1 MGEVARKKPFS
12 FHITAA
18 HSPSSHI
25 IKEMELP
32 VLTVDAATL
41 VMNEAFCR
49 FNKSIQDHHSRCST
63 VSDFKAEILHDTA
76 PTVRLNVV
84 LCEIAEGNFRQA
96 MLLAEKDGY
105 IQRLLNENNQLRY
118 EVELLRGKV
127 HLLMHKAAA
136 QGEDDF

>member
-1 MGEVARKKPFS
+1 MKRTIPKSLVQRQEKIRQKTLEVVTQAILALESQGYNIKIKDLVSVTSLSRSVFAKPHVRKVLVEHGIIQPQ
-12 FHITAA
+12 ITEGADKA
-18 HSPSSHI
+18 NNASPR
-25 IKEMELP
+25 M
-32 VLTVDAATL
+32 
-41 VMNEAFCR
+41 
-49 FNKSIQDHHSRCST
+49 
-63 VSDFKAEILHDTA
+63 
-76 PTVRLNVV
+76 
-84 LCEIAEGNFRQA
+84 A

>member
-1 MGEVARKKPFS
+1 MKRTIPKSLVQRQEKIRQKTLEVVTQAILALESQGYNIKIKDLVSVAKPHVRKVLVEYGIIQPQ
-12 FHITAA
+12 ITEGADKA
-18 HSPSSHI
+18 NNASPR
-25 IKEMELP
+25 M
-32 VLTVDAATL
+32 
-41 VMNEAFCR
+41 
-49 FNKSIQDHHSRCST
+49 
-63 VSDFKAEILHDTA
+63 
-76 PTVRLNVV
+76 
-84 LCEIAEGNFRQA
+84 A